1 VVAVDQMSHG
11 DLSGAHV
18 SCGQFTSYVAARG
31 AVYVWGNNHAGQLG
45 VSTETQD
52 SIHLISKKQKDT
64 GKHALRP
71 LLSPRVCCYQCLLLR
86 T

>member
-1 VVAVDQMSHG
+1 MSIPHRVVAVDRMSRG

-18 SCGQFTSYVAARG
+18 SCGRYASDVAVRG

-64 GKHALRP
+64 GKLAR
-71 LLSPRVCCYQCLLLR
+71 LSTL
-86 T
+86 